1 MKDGSRIS
9 NNIKQIIQVRSPSP
23 KTGRQNI
30 NSYYNINNK
39 STNSKY
45 HNYSSMKKKYNPQK
59 NFTIDSEKNKA
70 LFDNVEE
77 EDKNYEML
85 ATNVRV
91 QNKILEEYQNWVNI
105 LLSVIDIK
113 KINNSYDDIG
123 TPIQQGLEHIEKL
136 KVENLELKTLIIN
149 KKSNND
155 NMEKIL
161 EKKQKTQNMVIK
173 EFNEKDKKKE
183 INLKRE
189 KEQLILNV
197 QMLANELDEL
207 NENNK
212 HLYEKI
218 EKDDKI
224 KKIYELYNLRNQ
236 LKEENKLHKKIMVFK
251 NRKEYI
257 DLKQSLN
264 FSSNQFNINYLKNKK
279 FDKLYKS
286 EINFGPKEYGSIGR
300 LSAYGEYKLEKEENI
315 DTSDSIF
322 FCGL

>member
-136 KVENLELKTLIIN
+136 KVENLQLKTLIIN

-264 FSSNQFNINYLKNKK
+264 FSSNQFNMNNLKNKK

-286 EINFGPKEYGSIGR
+286 EINFSPKEYGSIGR

>member
-70 LFDNVEE
+70 LFDNIE

-212 HLYEKI
+212 QLYEKI

-264 FSSNQFNINYLKNKK
+264 FSSNQFNMNNLKNKK

-286 EINFGPKEYGSIGR
+286 EINFSPKEYGSIGR